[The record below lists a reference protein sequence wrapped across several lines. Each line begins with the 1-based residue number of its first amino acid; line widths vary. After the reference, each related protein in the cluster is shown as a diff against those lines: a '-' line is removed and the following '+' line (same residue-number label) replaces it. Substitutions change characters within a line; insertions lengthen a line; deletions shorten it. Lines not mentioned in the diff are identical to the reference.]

1 MSWLKKT
8 SLFKKSKEEPE
19 ENEELKGENDQP
31 ETHPDDEA
39 EENMN
44 SETNPSTPEPRSGTA
59 GSIRSRIQPP
69 SFQPTLHEDSE
80 HEEDVPQFGELSG
93 SGELQERGLDEG
105 PAHGELEP
113 LQFEPNEN
121 PMGDLPPTMND
132 QSKEEDDS
140 DDDSDDESDDDDDDD
155 VAAPPLEGMYDP
167 SEYENL
173 NVSSDIK
180 DLFQYILRY
189 TPQTI
194 DLDTKFKPFIP
205 EYIPAV
211 GDIDAFIKVLRPDDK
226 KEDLGLRVLDEPAP
240 KQSDPSVLELQLRAI
255 SKQSSHKAAQVKKIE
270 SGEKSSKDIEKWI
283 KDISDL
289 HRSKPPPTVHY
300 SKPMPDIDF
309 LMQEWPPEMEEMLK
323 ETGIPT
329 AELDCDLATYV
340 DISCGLLDI
349 PVYKSRIQSLHVLF
363 NLYSAFRNSQHFNQ
377 LAQDNNMDNALKDGL
392 VDRVEF

>member
-8 SLFKKSKEEPE
+8 SLFKKSKEESE
-19 ENEELKGENDQP
+19 ENEELKAGENQAETQP
-31 ETHPDDEA
+31 EDGS
-39 EENMN
+39 EENAN

-80 HEEDVPQFGELSG
+80 HEESAPPFGELSDLG
-93 SGELQERGLDEG
+93 DKGLDDG
-105 PAHGELEP
+105 PSHGELEP
-113 LQFEPNEN
+113 LQFEPREDNPLGDPPQGMNEQ
-121 PMGDLPPTMND
+121 G
-132 QSKEEDDS
+132 KEDDDSDEDS
-140 DDDSDDESDDDDDDD
+140 DDDTDDDDDDD

-211 GDIDAFIKVLRPDDK
+211 GDIDAFIKVLRPDGK

-329 AELDCDLATYV
+329 ADLDCDLATYV
-340 DISCGLLDI
+340 DICCGLLDI

-377 LAQDNNMDNALKDGL
+377 LAQDNNLDNALKDGL